1 MSAGPENDEIGAAF
15 RKAMPVAERWTYLDH
30 AAVAPLSGP
39 AREALQQWADS
50 ATQQGDTAWPTWR
63 QRLEQVRSRAASL
76 LHASPREI
84 AFVANTTSAV
94 DLVAQAF
101 PWRDGDNLVT
111 VANEFPSNSLP
122 WKNLESDGIEVR
134 TVEAP
139 RGVVDLQRI
148 ADRCDSRTRL
158 LAISWVGYASGW
170 RVDLDELSRLADQ
183 RGIAVFL
190 DAIQG
195 LGVFPLDLSQLAI
208 DFVAADGH
216 KWLLGPE
223 GAGLL
228 YIRESRL
235 SELRIRAPG
244 WNSLVDAFSFEP
256 GARDLKRDASRYE
269 GGSHN
274 LGGLVALGASLD
286 LLASL
291 GLGPTASPLASRVLA
306 LADYAEQELRARGAV
321 FGFERPTSHR
331 SGILTFSWPGQSPRA
346 IRQRC
351 LARGIAVSVRGGGV
365 RISPHAYNHPG
376 EIDRLIEVLEE
387 EGAGETR

>member
-1 MSAGPENDEIGAAF
+1 M
-15 RKAMPVAERWTYLDH
+15 
-30 AAVAPLSGP
+30 
-39 AREALQQWADS
+39 
-50 ATQQGDTAWPTWR
+50 
-63 QRLEQVRSRAASL
+63 
-76 LHASPREI
+76 
-84 AFVANTTSAV
+84 
-94 DLVAQAF
+94 
-101 PWRDGDNLVT
+101 
-111 VANEFPSNSLP
+111 P

-134 TVEAP
+134 TIEAP